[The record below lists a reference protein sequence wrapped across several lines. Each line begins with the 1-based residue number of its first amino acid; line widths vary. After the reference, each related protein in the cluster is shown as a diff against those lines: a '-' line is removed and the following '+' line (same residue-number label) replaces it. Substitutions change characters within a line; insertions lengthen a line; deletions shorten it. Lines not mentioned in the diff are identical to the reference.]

1 MTREA
6 GSGSREAST
15 ALDANA
21 TRTTS
26 AFIGVHQR
34 LLLAFAFAL
43 SNVHAAEPPR
53 AIPLAELRSGITFA
67 GANVQALQADD
78 FGNPGMLWVERGEK
92 RWSEAPAGGKSCRDC
107 HGDAAASMKGVAARY
122 PQADARG
129 GRVLT
134 LEARINACRTQ
145 RQQQPALEYESDDLL
160 GLTAYV
166 ATQSR
171 GMPLKVT
178 IEGRAWE
185 AFDRAR
191 ALYYRR
197 IGQFNL
203 SCAQCHEA
211 GYGRR
216 IYAENVSQGHP
227 TGYPG
232 YRLEWQAFG
241 SIERRL
247 RACYSGVRAE
257 MPEHGSAEL
266 AELQLYLAWR
276 GQGLPIESPAVRR

>member
-6 GSGSREAST
+6 RGGRRAASAALEGRTPRT
-15 ALDANA
+15 A
-21 TRTTS
+21 S
-26 AFIGVHQR
+26 AFIGVHR
-34 LLLAFAFAL
+34 WSLLLFAL
-43 SNVHAAEPPR
+43 GLSNLHAAEPPR
-53 AIPLAELRSGITFA
+53 AIPLSELRSGITFA
-67 GANVQALQADD
+67 GANVQAMQADD

-92 RWSEAPAGGKSCRDC
+92 AWTTAPPEGQSCRDC
-107 HGDAAASMKGVAARY
+107 HGDAASGLKGVAARY
-122 PQADARG
+122 PQVDAKS

-134 LEARINACRTQ
+134 LEARINGCRTGRQ
-145 RQQQPALEYESDDLL
+145 RRPALEYESDELL

-171 GMPLKVT
+171 GLPVKVA
-178 IEGRAWE
+178 IEGRGWE
-185 AFDRAR
+185 AFERAR
-191 ALYYRR
+191 SLYHRR
-197 IGQFNL
+197 IGQLNL
-203 SCAQCHEA
+203 SCAQCHDA

-216 IYAENVSQGHP
+216 IYGEAVSQGHP

-257 MPEHGSAEL
+257 MPEHGSTEL

-276 GQGLPIESPAVRR
+276 AQGLTLEAPGVRR